1 MKIIAWNI
9 NGIRAMLKKNNL
21 VELINDENPD
31 IICLGET
38 KISCPLVNDVQDSLN
53 KSLNNKYFN
62 YWSPCKIK
70 AGYSGT
76 AILTKKEPI
85 NVIYGLNVNNKE
97 YDDEGRVITCEFSK
111 FYLVHVY
118 TPNSGQVLAR
128 LDFRVKIWD
137 SMFIKYIN
145 KLKEHKKVIVCG
157 DLNVAHKEID
167 LKNPKTNL
175 KTAGFTIEE
184 RESFDNILNNT
195 DLIDT
200 FRYLHKETIKYS
212 FWSYKFRARDKNAG
226 WRIDYFLVDKKL
238 IKKVI
243 KSDILVDIMGS
254 DHAPVILEIKPINNN
269 IMEKL
274 SIVEHVKQIYET
286 CNISQCSL
294 NDEEEES
301 PMYGG

>member
-38 KISCPLVNDVQDSLN
+38 KISCSLVNDVQDSLN

-243 KSDILVDIMGS
+243 KSDILVYIMWS
-254 DHAPVILEIKPINNN
+254 DHAPVILEIK
-269 IMEKL
+269 
-274 SIVEHVKQIYET
+274 
-286 CNISQCSL
+286 
-294 NDEEEES
+294 
-301 PMYGG
+301 